1 MLFHRTTDSRGFAD
15 IGWLKS
21 FHTFSFADYYDPQ
34 FMGFSVLRVINED
47 FIAAA
52 KGFPTHG
59 HKDMEII
66 TYMVEG
72 ILEHK
77 DTLGNAKLLRAGEVQ
92 RMTAGTGVRH
102 SEFNFEKRSQAHL
115 LQIWIV
121 PQENGLAPSYQQKS
135 FAAELESKQLTL
147 LVSSKPVGEVLTI
160 HQDVDLYGFKSSV
173 RAVISKNLNTSRSYY
188 LQVVKGSPQINKL
201 KLTAGDGLAF
211 QQESHLEVLAEQGC
225 EFLFFDLPA

>member
-1 MLFHRTTDSRGFAD
+1 MIFHRVSDSRGIVD

-47 FIAAA
+47 YIAAA

-72 ILEHK
+72 VLEHK
-77 DTLGNAKLLRAGEVQ
+77 DTLGNAQLLRAGEVQ

-102 SEFNFEKRSQAHL
+102 SEVNFEKSSQAHL

-121 PQENGLAPSYQQKS
+121 PQVYDLAPSYQQKS
-135 FAAELESKQLTL
+135 FAANLESKQLTL
-147 LVSSKPVGEVLTI
+147 LVSSKPDGEALTI
-160 HQDVDLYGFKSSV
+160 HQDVQLYGFKSSEQTEF
-173 RAVISKNLNTSRSYY
+173 SKNLSITRKYY
-188 LQVVKGSPQINKL
+188 LQVVKGTPHINNL
-201 KLTAGDGLAF
+201 RLSAGDGLAF
-211 QQESHLEVLAEQGC
+211 QQESHLHVLATQGC
-225 EFLFFDLPA
+225 EFLFFDLPS